1 MSSFLQTNKLVSHS
15 LMDAKRWYE
24 NPKSKTKEFITQS
37 MVSSVNINLFLRVL
51 SAPKFYKGDRDGSKD
66 SLHMQWFVFQEMN
79 CEHREGQYFTVNN
92 K

>member
-37 MVSSVNINLFLRVL
+37 MVSSVNINLFFESSFCSQVL
-51 SAPKFYKGDRDGSKD
+51 
-66 SLHMQWFVFQEMN
+66 
-79 CEHREGQYFTVNN
+79 
-92 K
+92 